1 VFHLGYLVMVA
12 LAMALAFTGIDPIKL
27 TVVTLALGAASL
39 PFTFLPLLIIANDP
53 DYMGEQKN
61 TLPLNI
67 VAIIVL
73 VMLTLVTIAA
83 VPLIILT
90 GGGS

>member
-1 VFHLGYLVMVA
+1 
-12 LAMALAFTGIDPIKL
+12 
-27 TVVTLALGAASL
+27 
-39 PFTFLPLLIIANDP
+39 
-53 DYMGEQKN
+53 MGEQKN